1 MLKKILLSSA
11 IAVAA
16 GALSFGASAIADASP
31 SSSSSAPTATHAAA
45 NSTAQATRVPK
56 VGKTFNCANADN
68 VLARIQKGEARIA
81 AGLPKLTAAQ
91 TKAQAAGHIRRAAR
105 LQKVITRAKS
115 AAFAAR
121 LDKVSQ
127 KIVTVCHV
135 AAPGTAAP

>member
-11 IAVAA
+11 IVVTA
-16 GALSFGASAIADASP
+16 GALAFGASGIADASP
-31 SSSSSAPTATHAAA
+31 APSAPSATHAAA
-45 NSTAQATRVPK
+45 KGTANATSVPK
-56 VGKTFNCANADN
+56 VGKNFNCANADK

-91 TKAQAAGHIRRAAR
+91 AKAQAAGNTRRAAR

-121 LDKVSQ
+121 LDRVSQ
-127 KIVTVCHV
+127 KIETLCQV

>member
-1 MLKKILLSSA
+1 MLKKVLVSSA

-31 SSSSSAPTATHAAA
+31 SSSAPTATHAVA
-45 NSTAQATRVPK
+45 NSTAQATRVPR
-56 VGKTFNCANADN
+56 VGQKFNCANADK

-91 TKAQAAGHIRRAAR
+91 AKAQAAGHTRRAAR

-121 LDKVSQ
+121 LDRVSQ
-127 KIVTVCHV
+127 KIETVCHV

>member
-11 IAVAA
+11 IAVTA
-16 GALSFGASAIADASP
+16 GALAFGASAIADASP
-31 SSSSSAPTATHAAA
+31 ASSAPTATHAAA
-45 NSTAQATRVPK
+45 KDTANATSVPK
-56 VGKTFNCANADN
+56 VGKTFNCANADK

-91 TKAQAAGHIRRAAR
+91 TKAQAAGHTRRAAR

-121 LDKVSQ
+121 LNNVSQ
-127 KIVTVCHV
+127 KIETQCDV
-135 AAPGTAAP
+135 AAPAPPAS

>member
-1 MLKKILLSSA
+1 MLKKVLVSSA

-31 SSSSSAPTATHAAA
+31 SSAPTANHAVA
-45 NSTAQATRVPK
+45 NSTAQATRVPR
-56 VGKTFNCANADN
+56 VGQKFNCANADK

-91 TKAQAAGHIRRAAR
+91 TKAQAAGHTRRAAR

-121 LDKVSQ
+121 LNNVSQ
-127 KIVTVCHV
+127 KIETQCHV
-135 AAPGTAAP
+135 ATPAPPGP